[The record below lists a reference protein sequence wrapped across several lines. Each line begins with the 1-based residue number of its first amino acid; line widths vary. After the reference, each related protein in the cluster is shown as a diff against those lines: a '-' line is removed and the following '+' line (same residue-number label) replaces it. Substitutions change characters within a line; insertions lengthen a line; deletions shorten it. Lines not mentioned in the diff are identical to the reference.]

1 MTAQEPWR
9 AALAAAG
16 LLTADGA
23 SRPTIFAEMSAL
35 AQRHEA
41 VNLGQGFPDEDGPA
55 EVLDAA
61 IDAIRQ
67 GVNQY
72 PPSRGAPVLR
82 QAISEHRARFGAPRP
97 DPETEV
103 LVTAGAT
110 EAIAATLLALVPR
123 GGEVV
128 TLSPYYDAY
137 AAIIG
142 LVGAR
147 HTVIPLRAPDFQ
159 PDPADIDAAIGASTR
174 VVLLNNP
181 HNPTGSVISPELLER
196 IAARAAAHGA
206 VVVSDEVY
214 EHLVFDGAPFT
225 PIASV
230 PSAAGRALTIS
241 SAAKT
246 FRVTGWKVGWVTG
259 PAALI
264 EAVVAVKQFLTYVNG
279 APFQPAVAVGLGLPD
294 AFFEQGAAT
303 LARRRDLL
311 SEGLR
316 AAGFAVSPS
325 RGSYFVVADAAP
337 LGVDDAATFAREL
350 VRDAGV
356 ASIPL
361 SAFAPGSVDPA
372 IRSSLRFA
380 FCRTDAAIEEAARRL
395 RALRD

>member
-1 MTAQEPWR
+1 MTASEPWR

-16 LLTADGA
+16 LLAPDG
-23 SRPTIFAEMSAL
+23 STRPTIFAEMSAL
-35 AQRHEA
+35 AAEHDA

-55 EVLDAA
+55 EVLEAA
-61 IDAIRQ
+61 VEAIRA

-72 PPSRGAPVLR
+72 PPGRGMPVLR
-82 QAISEHRARFGAPRP
+82 AAISEHRARFGAPQP

-128 TLSPYYDAY
+128 TLSPFYDAY

-142 LVGAR
+142 LIGAR
-147 HTVIPLRAPDFQ
+147 HTTIPLRTPDFQ
-159 PDPADIDAAIGASTR
+159 PDPADIDAAIRPRTA

-181 HNPTGSVISPELLER
+181 HNPTGSVIAPELLER

-214 EHLVFDGAPFT
+214 EHLVFDDAPFT
-225 PIASV
+225 PIAAV
-230 PSAAGRALTIS
+230 PSAVGRALTIS

-246 FRVTGWKVGWVTG
+246 FRVTGWKIGWVMG
-259 PAALI
+259 PADLI
-264 EAVVAVKQFLTYVNG
+264 ERVVAVKQFLTYVNG

-294 AFFEQGAAT
+294 AFFERGRST

-316 AAGFAVSPS
+316 SAGFAVAPS

-337 LGVDDAATFAREL
+337 LGVTDAAAFARDL

-361 SAFAPGSVDPA
+361 SAFAPGSPDPA

-380 FCRTDAAIEEAARRL
+380 FCRSDVAIDEAARRL
-395 RALRD
+395 RGVRG